1 MAGLLGW
8 PWSNMGH
15 RPSSGGGGTMKP
27 LEQKAYG
34 SIPHLPKSRLG
45 PGDHF
50 IHPGQQTILT
60 EKPRD
65 RHDRIIVTEKL
76 DGSCVAV
83 ARKDGQLLAL
93 AKSGYLAQTSPYEHL
108 QHFAVWVR
116 QNEGRFVSLEEGE
129 RLCGEWISMAHGTI
143 YANIPVPFV
152 PFDLMAKGKRFPVD
166 QMLHVAGKCD
176 LTPAAIISAGPPMSV
191 EDAIAA
197 IKDGGFHGAQEDVEG
212 CVWRCERKGEF
223 DFIAKFVRH
232 EKQDGKYFEQF
243 TGQPP
248 IWFWR
253 PDRQAA

>member
-1 MAGLLGW
+1 
-8 PWSNMGH
+8 
-15 RPSSGGGGTMKP
+15 MKP
-27 LEQKAYG
+27 LGRKAYG

-50 IHPGQQTILT
+50 IHPGQQSILT
-60 EKPRD
+60 ARARD

-83 ARKDGQLLAL
+83 ARHDGQILAV
-93 AKSGYLAQTSPYEHL
+93 ARSGYLAQSSPYEHL

-116 QNEGRFVSLEEGE
+116 ENESRFEHLSDGE
-129 RLCGEWISMAHGTI
+129 RLCGEWVSMAHGTL
-143 YANIPVPFV
+143 YRPLPEPFV
-152 PFDLMAKGKRFPVD
+152 PFDLMVAGARLPFD
-166 QMLHVAGKCD
+166 QMIDSAHKAD
-176 LTPAAIISAGPPMSV
+176 LAAAAIISDGPPMAVDAAVS
-191 EDAIAA
+191 AIA
-197 IKDGGFHGAQEDVEG
+197 DGGFHGAIDEVEG
-212 CVWRCERKGEF
+212 CVWRCERRGEF

-253 PDRQAA
+253 PEGRVA